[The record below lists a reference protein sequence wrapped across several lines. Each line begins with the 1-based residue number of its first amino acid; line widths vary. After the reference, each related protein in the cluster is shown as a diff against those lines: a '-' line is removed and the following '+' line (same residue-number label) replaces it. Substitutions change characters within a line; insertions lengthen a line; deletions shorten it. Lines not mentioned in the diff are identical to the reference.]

1 MSAPETLASEA
12 RGARLER
19 SEGQNHRKTT
29 TVPHDEICRRLVQ
42 TSTVV
47 LVEVAAPEYVSMYAL
62 FVSIAEIEVPVTQLN
77 SDAVCTRCM
86 HPFTVQYP

>member
-1 MSAPETLASEA
+1 MP
-12 RGARLER
+12 RGIG
-19 SEGQNHRKTT
+19 GQNHRKTT

-47 LVEVAAPEYVSMYAL
+47 LVEVAAPEYVSMHAF

-77 SDAVCTRCM
+77 SDAVYPRCV
-86 HPFTVQYP
+86 HPLTVQYP